1 MFGLAAVLVTSWCG
15 SAPPVAVPRAVAR
28 AVAPR
33 CDAIDGRY
41 QIKLPKPLGML
52 LEERDQGGVSVEELV
67 EGGSA
72 FESAIM
78 PGDVLI
84 AVGVDDVSSLP
95 FEAVMGA
102 IGEAPAELV
111 LTFDRPAAP
120 ATAPPAA
127 APPAAAPPPAP
138 PTPSGPVV
146 VSTDSGE
153 SIALKAGTTL
163 LRKALLDAKVHEG
176 PAVAPAHAPL
186 AAVDS
191 PARHGRRTCTP
202 SKVS

>member
-1 MFGLAAVLVTSWCG
+1 MQPG
-15 SAPPVAVPRAVAR
+15 SP
-28 AVAPR
+28 
-33 CDAIDGRY
+33 
-41 QIKLPKPLGML
+41 
-52 LEERDQGGVSVEELV
+52 
-67 EGGSA
+67 
-72 FESAIM
+72 SAIM

-127 APPAAAPPPAP
+127 ASPPAP
-138 PTPSGPVV
+138 PSGPVV

-153 SIALKAGTTL
+153 SITLKAGTTL
-163 LRKALLDAKVHEG
+163 LRKALLDAKVH
-176 PAVAPAHAPL
+176 
-186 AAVDS
+186 
-191 PARHGRRTCTP
+191 
-202 SKVS
+202 

>member
-1 MFGLAAVLVTSWCG
+1 MFGIAAVLVTSWSG
-15 SAPPVAVPRAVAR
+15 LAPPAPRAVAR

-33 CDAIDGRY
+33 CDLVDNRY

-52 LEERDQGGVSVEELV
+52 LEERDEGGVSVEELV

-84 AVGVDDVSSLP
+84 AVGVDDVSTFP

-102 IGEAPAELV
+102 IGEAPAELL

-127 APPAAAPPPAP
+127 APPAAASPPAP
-138 PTPSGPVV
+138 PSGPVV

-153 SIALKAGTTL
+153 SITLKAGTTL
-163 LRKALLDAKVHEG
+163 LRKALLDAKVH
-176 PAVAPAHAPL
+176 
-186 AAVDS
+186 
-191 PARHGRRTCTP
+191 
-202 SKVS
+202 